1 MGRRYSKIEEMST
14 ADLGFSLEEVRG
26 RSLDELAR
34 MGAKL
39 VLEVAM
45 AEEVGDF
52 LGRNRYDRRCA
63 ERPGYR
69 NGKRKRCVQVGSG
82 LVELD
87 APKVTGA
94 LLPFSS
100 EVLPA
105 WKRRSEQIEEVMAL
119 LYAEGLSTRD
129 FRRALGKLWGE
140 AGLSRSSVSRA
151 NKTLYEAFAKWRRR
165 DLSGEDVLYLFLDG
179 VYLKMR
185 VGKTKPEA
193 VLVAHGISSEGKRT
207 LLGVILGG
215 RESTD
220 SWKSLLMNLEERGLR
235 PPALVIHD
243 GNAGLIRAL
252 KTVWKEVPRQRCIA
266 HKIRNVLN
274 RVPRKNQAEVKRALR
289 KIFYAA
295 DLDEALEAVKAF
307 AAKYGKVFP
316 AACGVLARDLADC
329 LRFYRFPQMHWKRL
343 RTSNVI
349 ERAFRE
355 VRRRTNVVG
364 RFPGEAAALVLIW
377 ATLEQDRLKWRGV
390 RMDEEILR
398 AVAKARKEAPFQ
410 EIDLSVL
417 DAYREAA

>member
-14 ADLGFSLEEVRG
+14 ADLGFSLEDVRG
-26 RSLDELAR
+26 RSLDELGR

-45 AEEVGDF
+45 AEEVADF
-52 LGRNRYDRRCA
+52 LDRSRYDRTCA

-69 NGKRKRCVQVGSG
+69 NGKRTRRVQVGSG

-94 LLPFSS
+94 LLPFAS

-105 WKRRSEQIEEVMAL
+105 WSKRSAEMEEVIAQ

-129 FRRALGKLWGE
+129 FRRALGKLWGDV
-140 AGLSRSSVSRA
+140 GLSKSSVSRA
-151 NKTLYEAFAKWRRR
+151 NKTLHEAFGKWRRR
-165 DLSGEDVLYLFLDG
+165 DLSGEEVLYLFLDG

-185 VGKTKPEA
+185 VGKSKAEA
-193 VLVAHGISSEGKRT
+193 VLVAHAIMADGKRT

-220 SWKSLLMNLEERGLR
+220 SWKGLLMNLEDRGLR
-235 PPALVIHD
+235 SPALVVHD
-243 GNAGLIRAL
+243 GNAGLIKAL
-252 KTVWKEVPRQRCIA
+252 KTECKEVPRQRCIA

-274 RVPRKNQAEVKRALR
+274 RVPNKNQAEVKRALR

-295 DLDEALEAVKAF
+295 DLDEALEAVKVF

-329 LRFYRFPQMHWKRL
+329 LTFYRFPQMHWKRL

-364 RFPGEAAALVLIW
+364 RFPGEMAALTLIW

-390 RMDEEILR
+390 QMDEDILQ
-398 AVAKARKEAPFQ
+398 AVAKARKEAPSQ
-410 EIDLSVL
+410 KIDLSAL
-417 DAYREAA
+417 DMYREAA